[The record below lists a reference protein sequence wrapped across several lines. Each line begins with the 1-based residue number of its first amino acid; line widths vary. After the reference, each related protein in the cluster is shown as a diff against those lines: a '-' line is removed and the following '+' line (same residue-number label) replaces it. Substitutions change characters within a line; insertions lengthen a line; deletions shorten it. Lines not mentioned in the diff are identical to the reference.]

1 MKYSRGKLIL
11 PNVAFEKLYNSFY
24 FVLYLASNYVVVG
37 ERSDS
42 QSYGYGFV

>member
-24 FVLYLASNYVVVG
+24 FVVLYLASDYVG

>member
-24 FVLYLASNYVVVG
+24 FVLYLASNYVG